1 MSKSTT
7 KNSLSLIVFTLIFV
21 AVAAVFIYLLV
32 AGDNE
37 DEVIVTSEPA
47 IVVAE
52 RKPEIIEVESVEEQP
67 QVVEAEIETEAEALP
82 EPVVILPELNNS
94 DAFINEKIV
103 KLSWRKEL
111 LNLLLTDDIV
121 RRVVVFTDNFARGD
135 LAYTHMPLQPLA
147 GSFKVLKI
155 NNIEQPELITNNNE
169 LFRFDQQ
176 NYNRYLQYIELL
188 HSFEPSTLVEAF
200 FATKPLFEQAYG
212 ELGYP
217 DKDFQQVLQQALD
230 RVLDLQVPVQQPLLN
245 QPNVVYKYSNLQYE
259 ELSDADKLLLRLGKE
274 NLLQVKA
281 IALEID
287 NQLKQQ
293 QQQQQQ

>member
-7 KNSLSLIVFTLIFV
+7 KNSLSLIVFTVIFV
-21 AVAAVFIYLLV
+21 AVAAVFLYLLV

-37 DEVIVTSEPA
+37 EEVIVTAEPA
-47 IVVAE
+47 IVVTE
-52 RKPEIIEVESVEEQP
+52 KEPEIIEIEPVEERP
-67 QVVEAEIETEAEALP
+67 QVVEAVIETETQP

-121 RRVVVFTDNFARGD
+121 RRIVVFTDNFARGD
-135 LAYTHMPLQPLA
+135 LAYTHLPLQPLA
-147 GSFKVLKI
+147 GSFKVLKV
-155 NNIEQPELITNNNE
+155 NNIEEPELTTNNNE
-169 LFRFDQQ
+169 LFRFDQK

-188 HSFEPSTLVEAF
+188 HSFEPSTVVETF
-200 FATKPLFEQAYG
+200 FAIKPLFEQAYG

-217 DKDFQQVLQQALD
+217 KKDFQQVLQQALD
-230 RVLDLQVPVQQPLLN
+230 RVLDLQVPAQQPLLN
-245 QPNVVYKYSNLQYE
+245 QPNVVFKYHNLQYE

-293 QQQQQQ
+293 QQQQ